1 MHQFESSL
9 ADEFRLVALDN
20 RGHGMSEKPLE
31 EEDYTDERLWA
42 DDLAAVISALDLDR
56 PVLRR

>member
-9 ADEFRLVALDN
+9 ADEFRPVALDN

-31 EEDYTDERLWA
+31 EENYTDERL
-42 DDLAAVISALDLDR
+42 
-56 PVLRR
+56 